1 MSGLSEQE
9 RDGRMAAIS
18 DQAIRIAEDVWT
30 EDEPTLAEYELTER
44 IVAAAR
50 EEAATIL
57 ANHQRASTGM
67 TYGSPD
73 VCMCGER
80 IYVEPGEEEVT
91 IRRAR
96 AFAMHQA
103 GVLAADIR
111 KGCTCESSP
120 PEFGGNL
127 PDRDCPIHSQEGL

>member
-9 RDGRMAAIS
+9 RR
-18 DQAIRIAEDVWT
+18 DVW
-30 EDEPTLAEYELTER
+30 LTMHNGRDVTAMVER
-44 IVAAAR
+44 IRDAAVAAAR